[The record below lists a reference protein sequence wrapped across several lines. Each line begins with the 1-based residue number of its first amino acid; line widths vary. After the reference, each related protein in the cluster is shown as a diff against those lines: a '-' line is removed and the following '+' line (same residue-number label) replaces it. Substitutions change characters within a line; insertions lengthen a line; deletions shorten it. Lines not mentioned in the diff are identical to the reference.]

1 MGAKEAKARIK
12 INKLLEA
19 SGWRFFDSDEG
30 PANIQVEANVKI
42 TKKQF
47 DNFGEDFEKVKNG
60 FIDFLLLDEQGKPF
74 VVLEAKSEDKDPLV
88 GKEQARKYAQS
99 NFVKYVI
106 LSNGNIHYFWN
117 IYKGNPQIIL
127 SFPSYENIRES
138 KALNADPVRL
148 VREEIKPDYIAVV
161 REPHYANVPEYQN
174 PETRAQ
180 YLKDHGLRMMRKYQV
195 NAIKALQNSVAIG
208 NQRFLFEMATGTGK
222 TLTSAAVIR
231 LFLRSGNAN
240 RVLFLVD
247 RIELENQ
254 AKKNFINYLKPDYE
268 TVIFKEHT
276 DDWRKADIVVSTV
289 QTLAYNNK
297 YKTVFKPTDFSLIIA
312 DESHRSISGNSRAV
326 FEYFIGYKLGL
337 TATPKDYLKNVDADH
352 LSANDPREWERRQL
366 LDTYRTFGCESGEPT
381 FRYSLIDGV
390 NDPDGP
396 FLVNPTVVDARTEI
410 TTQLL
415 ADKGYAVVRKGDEQ
429 DEDEDDTFFARDFEK
444 KFFSDET
451 NKIFVKTFM
460 DNALRDP
467 LTGEIGKGIIFC
479 VSRKHAAKITQF
491 LNIYADKMFP
501 DMYYSDFAMQ
511 ITSDVQG
518 AQEYTIN
525 FQNNNL
531 SGTTKF
537 LEGYRSSKTRICVTV
552 GMMTT
557 GYDCEDLLNI
567 GLFRPIFSPTDFI
580 QIKGRGTRTFTFN
593 YKERKN
599 GVEYDHTAKKE
610 TFKLFDFFGNCEFF
624 EEKYNYDE
632 VISLPRIGS
641 EERGSSGGGV
651 AAETYENFDPDPL
664 KTMTE
669 TKIGLQGM
677 KIDRMFFEKFE
688 DEVKKDA
695 TAKAKYEQGNY
706 AAAQHYIEET
716 YLHKPSEFFTWD
728 KLRQATGVDR
738 RVTVREMLDK
748 IFGAIPAF
756 KSKKEL
762 VDDEFDGY
770 LLTCG
775 VPADDYHEVRRFF
788 ETYLTD
794 KEVRRAI
801 EDKKFQLLGTEIPS
815 YTFADLKR
823 LGSENMNSIIGY
835 VNDNVN
841 LSRFM

>member
-1 MGAKEAKARIK
+1 
-12 INKLLEA
+12 
-19 SGWRFFDSDEG
+19 
-30 PANIQVEANVKI
+30 
-42 TKKQF
+42 
-47 DNFGEDFEKVKNG
+47 
-60 FIDFLLLDEQGKPF
+60 
-74 VVLEAKSEDKDPLV
+74 
-88 GKEQARKYAQS
+88 
-99 NFVKYVI
+99 
-106 LSNGNIHYFWN
+106 
-117 IYKGNPQIIL
+117 
-127 SFPSYENIRES
+127 
-138 KALNADPVRL
+138 
-148 VREEIKPDYIAVV
+148 
-161 REPHYANVPEYQN
+161 
-174 PETRAQ
+174 
-180 YLKDHGLRMMRKYQV
+180 
-195 NAIKALQNSVAIG
+195 
-208 NQRFLFEMATGTGK
+208 
-222 TLTSAAVIR
+222 
-231 LFLRSGNAN
+231 
-240 RVLFLVD
+240 
-247 RIELENQ
+247 
-254 AKKNFINYLKPDYE
+254 
-268 TVIFKEHT
+268 
-276 DDWRKADIVVSTV
+276 
-289 QTLAYNNK
+289 
-297 YKTVFKPTDFSLIIA
+297 
-312 DESHRSISGNSRAV
+312 
-326 FEYFIGYKLGL
+326 
-337 TATPKDYLKNVDADH
+337 
-352 LSANDPREWERRQL
+352 
-366 LDTYRTFGCESGEPT
+366 
-381 FRYSLIDGV
+381 
-390 NDPDGP
+390 
-396 FLVNPTVVDARTEI
+396 
-410 TTQLL
+410 
-415 ADKGYAVVRKGDEQ
+415 
-429 DEDEDDTFFARDFEK
+429 
-444 KFFSDET
+444 
-451 NKIFVKTFM
+451 M

-467 LTGEIGKGIIFC
+467 LTGEIGKGIVFC
-479 VSRKHAAKITQF
+479 VSRKHAAKITQL

-511 ITSDVQG
+511 ITSDIQS

-641 EERGSSGGGV
+641 EGHGTGGGGV
-651 AAETYENFDPDPL
+651 TASTYENFDPDPL

-695 TAKAKYEQGNY
+695 TAKAQYEQGNY

-716 YLHKPSEFFTWD
+716 YLHKPAEFYTWD

-762 VDDEFDGY
+762 INDEFDGY

-794 KEVRRAI
+794 KDVRRAI

-815 YTFADLKR
+815 YSFADLKR
-823 LGSENMNSIIGY
+823 LGRENMDNIIGY